1 MKIEGN
7 VMEIARDHYKNSNV
21 AYKEVDLVCK
31 NMKQVMKGVRRGT
44 ELSLAIM
51 RHPAMRN
58 EEYPIFGFIQCQH
71 FKNTPKPHSQNRS
84 SSR

>member
-21 AYKEVDLVCK
+21 AKKEVDLVCK

-71 FKNTPKPHSQNRS
+71 FRNTPKPHSQNRS